1 MRMDDKVDPRAFVSL
16 QSMTDLTERIGAVLE
31 EDGVD
36 GAGGSAQIN
45 ETASL
50 LDSSESS
57 LSRLVVNSS
66 LSEGEVS
73 SSPSR
78 SQSATVLPRASV
90 SPRIDES
97 INSSGSWITDEMKKE
112 EASNG
117 DNDSSES
124 AETELS
130 ILLQKRTTPSD
141 RLEQPRVNM
150 HDQVLDLR
158 QGIDPLRQR
167 RYLQNTMKAPTL
179 STLCDPSVL
188 QSLVRTL
195 VKE

>member
-1 MRMDDKVDPRAFVSL
+1 MRVNEKVDPRAFVSL
-16 QSMTDLTERIGAVLE
+16 QSMTDLTERIGSVLGE
-31 EDGVD
+31 VG
-36 GAGGSAQIN
+36 GGGSGQIN

-57 LSRLVVNSS
+57 LSRLVVNTS
-66 LSEGEVS
+66 LSEGEPS
-73 SSPSR
+73 SSLSR
-78 SQSATVLPRASV
+78 SQSATVPPQASL
-90 SPRIDES
+90 SPWVDDS
-97 INSSGSWITDEMKKE
+97 VGSNSSWLTDKEKKE
-112 EASNG
+112 TIPSS
-117 DNDSSES
+117 DDDSSES

-130 ILLQKRTTPSD
+130 TILRKRSISGD
-141 RLEQPRVNM
+141 ELEQNRANTQN
-150 HDQVLDLR
+150 QVLDLR

-167 RYLQNTMKAPTL
+167 RYLQNTMKTPTM